1 MKLIIDIDERIYSKA
16 SKNKKTGNSL
26 DYIDELSLEVALEN
40 GTPLEGKTNGDVIK
54 IMFPHI
60 EIFEPNK
67 YEIAIKQDLGWLA
80 FKKNWWNA
88 PYKEINNE
96 TNN

>member
-1 MKLIIDIDERIYSKA
+1 MKLSSEQIEIKKKIELESIRNIINNAISEDI
-16 SKNKKTGNSL
+16 
-26 DYIDELSLEVALEN
+26 
-40 GTPLEGKTNGDVIK
+40 TNGDVIK

-80 FKKNWWNA
+80 FKKEWWNA
-88 PYKEINNE
+88 PYKENKE
-96 TNN
+96 